1 MPKFSTGLRDDMLD
15 TSPFKTLMDGG
26 FLVLY
31 NGTAPATADAALSGN
46 TVLLT
51 YSDNG
56 GAGGLDFAAS
66 ASGGILTKDLT
77 QVWKGTV
84 AVTGVT
90 TFWRFILAADT
101 GALSTT
107 ENRIQ
112 GTVGTVAADLNMASL
127 SLTASDVK
135 TLNYFYTVLPTL

>member
-1 MPKFSTGLRDDMLD
+1 MPMFSTGLRDDMLD
-15 TSPFKTLMDGG
+15 TSPFKTLMDDG

-31 NGTAPATADAALSGN
+31 NGTAPASADAALSGN

-56 GAGGLDFAAS
+56 GAGGLDFAAAA
-66 ASGGILTKDLT
+66 ASGTITKDLT

-84 AVTGVT
+84 AVTGT
-90 TFWRFILAADT
+90 PTFWRFILAADT

-107 ENRIQ
+107 EKRIQ
-112 GTVGTVAADLNMASL
+112 GTVGTVNADLNLSSL
-127 SLTASDVK
+127 SLTALEVK
-135 TLNYFYTVLPTL
+135 TINYFYVTLPTL

>member
-1 MPKFSTGLRDDMLD
+1 MPMFSTGLRDDMLD
-15 TSPFKTLMDGG
+15 TSPFKTLMDDG
-26 FLVLY
+26 FLVIY

-56 GAGGLDFAAS
+56 GAGGLDFATA

-77 QVWKGTV
+77 QVWSGTV
-84 AVTGVT
+84 AVTGT
-90 TFWRFILAADT
+90 ATFWRYILAADT

-107 ENRIQ
+107 EKRIQ
-112 GTVGTVAADLNMASL
+112 GTVGTVGADLNLSSL
-127 SLTASDVK
+127 SLTATDVK
-135 TLNYFYTVLPTL
+135 TINYFYVVLPTL